1 MTFETL
7 NDALGNKLV
16 ELGLSAY
23 TENQKKIIK
32 QYKQGQSAIVNNRVD
47 DNIMSALCFISF
59 IAAPQMFEGAPR
71 VLWIVPKNEEIKKR
85 KDVYQQYTMRGDT
98 TIELADDK
106 GKQIEQRNA
115 IFQGT
120 EVLLGNPKRLLDL
133 YIQNGFHVNKIQL
146 VIIENFDEIC
156 KDIPAFQAIRRI
168 FESLPKCRKI
178 IFSEKGHHRQN
189 AFLEEQNE
197 RFMSLSL
204 AENE

>member
-23 TENQKKIIK
+23 TENQKKIIQ
-32 QYKQGQSAIVNNRVD
+32 QYKQGQSTVVKNRVD
-47 DNIMSALCFISF
+47 DNIINALCFISF
-59 IAAPQMFEGAPR
+59 IAAPKMFEGAPR
-71 VLWIVPKNEEIKKR
+71 VLWIVPKTEEIKKR

-156 KDIPAFQAIRRI
+156 KEIPAYQAIRRI
-168 FESLPKCRKI
+168 FESLPKCQKI
-178 IFSEKGHHRQN
+178 IFSEKGHHRQD

-197 RFMSLSL
+197 RFIPLSL